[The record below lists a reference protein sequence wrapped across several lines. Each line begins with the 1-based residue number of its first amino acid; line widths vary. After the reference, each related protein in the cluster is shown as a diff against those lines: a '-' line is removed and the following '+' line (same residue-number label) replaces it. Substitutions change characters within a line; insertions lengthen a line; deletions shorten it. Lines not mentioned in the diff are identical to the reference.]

1 MQAVRARK
9 DTELPNT
16 EKTTKRVQLELPVRA
31 YERLVNL
38 KVETEASTYSE
49 VLKNAL
55 RLYEFAVQK
64 SKEDCE
70 FMMKKKDGSV
80 VPLPIFGP
88 GM

>member
-1 MQAVRARK
+1 MAS
-9 DTELPNT
+9 TERNT
-16 EKTTKRVQLELPVRA
+16 TRVQLELPPKA

-38 KVETEASTYSE
+38 KVETEAATYSE

-55 RLYEFAVQK
+55 RLYEFAVEK
-64 SKEDCE
+64 NKEDCQ
-70 FMMKKKDGSV
+70 FMLQQKDGKI